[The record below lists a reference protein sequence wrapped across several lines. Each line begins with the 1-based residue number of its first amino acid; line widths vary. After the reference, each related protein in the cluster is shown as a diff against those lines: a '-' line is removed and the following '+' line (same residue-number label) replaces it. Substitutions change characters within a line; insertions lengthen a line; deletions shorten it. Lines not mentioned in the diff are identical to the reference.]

1 MNHRDG
7 DAFDR
12 VHPDLVDLMLRV
24 NIDPPIDPPSED
36 AMARS
41 IYLAIQMADEL
52 EQIDLVQR
60 IIPEE
65 ELAAER
71 LAEGDFRN
79 LDHRITLD
87 QVERLAALRA
97 TPELERQVERLPA
110 NLGECII
117 CGALLVEQSSVS
129 SVVSVGSRA
138 TAGYTEDII
147 TWCLCDVGLEES
159 QKGTV
164 ELREMLELSSLVSG
178 SPSCDLD
185 TEKRIVCR
193 ESRG

>member
-12 VHPDLVDLMLRV
+12 VHPDFVDLMFRV
-24 NIDPPIDPPSED
+24 GIDPPINPPSED

-41 IYLAIQMADEL
+41 IYLAIQMANEFEQAEL
-52 EQIDLVQR
+52 VSR

-87 QVERLAALRA
+87 EAERLAALRA
-97 TPELERQVERLPA
+97 TPEPDRQVERRGG

-117 CGALLVEQSSVS
+117 CGEGGHVRVPCVLPAEQSSVS
-129 SVVSVGSRA
+129 FVVSVGRRA
-138 TAGYTEDII
+138 TANYTEDII
-147 TWCLCDVGLEES
+147 TWCRCDVGLVES
-159 QKGTV
+159 RTGTV
-164 ELREMLELSSLVSG
+164 ELHEMWKLSNLA
-178 SPSCDLD
+178 
-185 TEKRIVCR
+185 
-193 ESRG
+193 